1 MERIFKIGEVY
12 SINTKNGDTY
22 QDAEIVGMD
31 DDFVKLH
38 YHNIYDKMLHIK
50 ILAISSIH
58 SFSSLR
64 EGDSKEYFYWGQ
76 HYEGRWGFEKT
87 NLSKEEYELN
97 KANGVIMFDSES
109 DAKEYLFKQAEAG
122 LKSEYFVFGK
132 GEPCAL
138 YYSKNGYWAGCLA
151 KEYKEFAGIN

>member
-1 MERIFKIGEVY
+1 MERIFKIGEIY
-12 SINTKNGDTY
+12 TINAKNGDTY
-22 QDAEIVGMD
+22 QDAKIVDID

-38 YHNIYDKMLHIK
+38 YHNIYDKMLRIK
-50 ILAISSIH
+50 TLAISSIH
-58 SFSSLR
+58 SFDSLR

-97 KANGVIMFDSES
+97 RVNGVLMFELES
-109 DAKEYLFKQAEAG
+109 DAKEYLFKQVEAG

-132 GEPCAL
+132 DNCAL
-138 YYSKNGYWAGCLA
+138 YYSNNGNWAGCLA